1 MTDTTLAALPRDSQD
16 FVAVH
21 NPYTGE
27 IIGSVCATTAES
39 VDEIMA
45 RARRGRATARALSRA
60 ARAAV

>member
-1 MTDTTLAALPRDSQD
+1 MTDTTLAALPRDSQG

-27 IIGSVCATTAES
+27 VIGSVCATTAES

-45 RARRGRATARALSRA
+45 RARRGRATA
-60 ARAAV
+60 